1 MLRHFLDDFMSF
13 VPLQMPQLLNVA
25 TMEEPQFYG
34 DYVLL
39 TFPLRDPYDLE
50 EVMDIF
56 EDDMEL
62 ITLYHHVPVGLEKSG
77 HSTCAYSNPAFG
89 QMFKMNARTD
99 ADGKV
104 NRIIATIYDS
114 LELSRSETPRRERQ
128 LQVQKESGRRVVGF
142 HVKQPLCETRY
153 TAKWFSV
160 STRTARG

>member
-62 ITLYHHVPVGLEKSG
+62 ITLYQHVPVGLEKSG
-77 HSTCAYSNPAFG
+77 HSTCAYSNHRDHLRFVG
-89 QMFKMNARTD
+89 
-99 ADGKV
+99 ADV
-104 NRIIATIYDS
+104 RRPV
-114 LELSRSETPRRERQ
+114 SRSETPRRERQ

>member
-1 MLRHFLDDFMSF
+1 MLRQFLYDFMSF

-62 ITLYHHVPVGLEKSG
+62 ITLYQHVPVGLEKSG

-89 QMFKMNARTD
+89 QMFKMNAKTD
-99 ADGKV
+99 TEGNV
-104 NRIIATIYDS
+104 NSILVTIYDS
-114 LELSRSETPRRERQ
+114 LEQMYGDLCLDLELHS
-128 LQVQKESGRRVVGF
+128 KSGFLKYKKDKSDVLMNF
-142 HVKQPLCETRY
+142 I
-153 TAKWFSV
+153 
-160 STRTARG
+160 

>member
-1 MLRHFLDDFMSF
+1 MLRHFLDDFMAF
-13 VPLQMPQLLNVA
+13 VPLQLPQLLDIT
-25 TMEEPQFYG
+25 TMEEPHFYG

-50 EVMDIF
+50 EVMDMF

-62 ITLYHHVPVGLEKSG
+62 ITLYHHIPMQSEKFG

-104 NRIIATIYDS
+104 SSIIATVYDS
-114 LELSRSETPRRERQ
+114 LEQMYGDLCLDLNLHARSGTFKYKKNKDDI
-128 LQVQKESGRRVVGF
+128 LMDF
-142 HVKQPLCETRY
+142 L
-153 TAKWFSV
+153 
-160 STRTARG
+160 